1 MLKHFRIFW
10 FLSLTTSKLVDA
22 LKPKNPLEHSF
33 ERILFG
39 RGGRIRTCDLL
50 LPKQA
55 R

>member
-1 MLKHFRIFW
+1 MNFVGAVPIIQETCDLPDSCR
-10 FLSLTTSKLVDA
+10 DA
-22 LKPKNPLEHSF
+22 MNRNF
-33 ERILFG
+33 YLFNELC